1 MKLSVSL
8 PEDDVAA
15 LDEYVREVGLPSRSA
30 GVQRALRRLRRP
42 GLQQEY
48 AAAYAEWEES
58 GEQEVWQVVVGDGI
72 SPEPES
78 RWAPSVEPAGEGARA
93 AR

>member
-8 PEDDVAA
+8 PDDDVAA

-42 GLQQEY
+42 SLQQEY
-48 AAAYAEWEES
+48 AAAYAEREEP
-58 GEQEVWQVVVGDGI
+58 GEQEAWEAVVGDGI
-72 SPEPES
+72 GPEPAS
-78 RWAPSVEPAGEGARA
+78 GSAPSAGFADEGSRA